1 MLFYFFISKVYIKY
15 LLILLMIL
23 ILVGIIECYLSKI
36 VG

>member
-1 MLFYFFISKVYIKY
+1 MMFYFFMSKVYIKY

-23 ILVGIIECYLSKI
+23 ILVGIIKCYLGKI